1 MNTPHYLK
9 GRLAF
14 LIEEVKD
21 CSNRRFR
28 LRMYSDLAATMVVLD
43 AFFTG
48 IENMYI
54 SNYVISAFFIAVI
67 VDYSVPKI
75 RRKKGVENH

>member
-1 MNTPHYLK
+1 
-9 GRLAF
+9 
-14 LIEEVKD
+14 
-21 CSNRRFR
+21 
-28 LRMYSDLAATMVVLD
+28 MYSDLAATMVVLD

-54 SNYVISAFFIAVI
+54 SNYVISAFLIAVI

-75 RRKKGVENH
+75 KRKNGVENH

>member
-1 MNTPHYLK
+1 
-9 GRLAF
+9 
-14 LIEEVKD
+14 
-21 CSNRRFR
+21 
-28 LRMYSDLAATMVVLD
+28 MYSDVAAAVVVLD
-43 AFFTG
+43 AFLTG

-75 RRKKGVENH
+75 RRKNGVENH